1 MALFHHLE
9 ESRLTGGREL
19 DATLSSYTAVSRSKR
34 ILLLAV
40 LLILASYV
48 SCHFGPQYEMD
59 KFDPN
64 AQQVLEQSGES
75 FFIGL
80 RWTLLGMFCF
90 VSGVA
95 LALYVGRDWRQRRK
109 KA

>member
-1 MALFHHLE
+1 M
-9 ESRLTGGREL
+9 SRN
-19 DATLSSYTAVSRSKR
+19 KR
-34 ILLLAV
+34 ILLLAL
-40 LLILASYV
+40 LLILASYL
-48 SCHFGPQYEMD
+48 SCHLGPQYEMD
-59 KFDPN
+59 KFDPD
-64 AQQVLEQSGES
+64 AQAVLKQSGED

-90 VSGVA
+90 VTSVT